1 MSQGQRY
8 SHCSGAAPPAWFFS
22 RYTWRIGPLRQ
33 RAGSATRRRA
43 VPICSLWTGSSFVS
57 GLVATG
63 ARPPR
68 RVAPIRRSLSNI
80 LFFGKEY
87 ALRSWKGNPAHFPFH
102 ANAWKRP
109 YPKTRAPEHIGIYC
123 PCTQVSN
130 SDDSLSGVLESRV
143 RFFRLAL
150 LPFPF
155 RCRMVGE
162 NRAKEIGRF
171 PSFRNISA
179 LSVELLRRRGI
190 CGTTGTR
197 SERDAGAA
205 GSPMS
210 GPPGGRPRKGLSR
223 RINETPPSQQEGMA
237 WTHGSTG
244 SVFWVLLLSQDGS
257 FSANRWRKTNL
268 RRGKRTYG
276 RTLRFSPRARG
287 FAGRKGMTVMAM
299 EAGMGTT
306 EPRQASAD
314 RCAGQ
319 PRSFLESTE

>member
-22 RYTWRIGPLRQ
+22 RYTWRTGPLRQ
-33 RAGSATRRRA
+33 QAGSATRRRA
-43 VPICSLWTGSSFVS
+43 VLICSLWTGSSFVS

-68 RVAPIRRSLSNI
+68 RVAPIRRSLSSI

-87 ALRSWKGNPAHFPFH
+87 ALRSWKGNPVHFPFH
-102 ANAWKRP
+102 ADAWKRP

-155 RCRMVGE
+155 HCRMVGE
-162 NRAKEIGRF
+162 NRAKETGRF

-179 LSVELLRRRGI
+179 LSVALLRSRGI
-190 CGTTGTR
+190 CGTPEPVLKETQEQPGVRCPALPGDGPGRTCPGALMKRRHR
-197 SERDAGAA
+197 SRKEWR
-205 GSPMS
+205 
-210 GPPGGRPRKGLSR
+210 GRMARLDRFSVYCPCR
-223 RINETPPSQQEGMA
+223 RM
-237 WTHGSTG
+237 
-244 SVFWVLLLSQDGS
+244 VLFPQTDG
-257 FSANRWRKTNL
+257 
-268 RRGKRTYG
+268 GKRTCREGRG
-276 RTLRFSPRARG
+276 RTEERSAFLLGRGALR
-287 FAGRKGMTVMAM
+287 AGRG
-299 EAGMGTT
+299 
-306 EPRQASAD
+306 
-314 RCAGQ
+314 
-319 PRSFLESTE
+319 